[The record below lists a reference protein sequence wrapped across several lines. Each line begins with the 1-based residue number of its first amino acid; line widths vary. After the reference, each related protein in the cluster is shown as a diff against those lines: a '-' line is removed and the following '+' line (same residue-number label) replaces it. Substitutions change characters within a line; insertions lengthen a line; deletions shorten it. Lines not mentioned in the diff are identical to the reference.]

1 MFQIIG
7 YFVIT
12 FITVFILLFGI
23 GGFICTSDLSK
34 SRHTKYKELNT
45 RKELN
50 ECTAG

>member
-7 YFVIT
+7 FFVIT
-12 FITVFILLFGI
+12 FITIFVLLLGI
-23 GGFICTSDLSK
+23 GGFICTSNLSN
-34 SRHTKYKELNT
+34 SRHTKYKELKT

>member
-12 FITVFILLFGI
+12 FITIFMLLLGI
-23 GGFICTSDLSK
+23 GGFICNLSN
-34 SRHTKYKELNT
+34 SRHTKYKELET

>member
-1 MFQIIG
+1 MFQIIF

-23 GGFICTSDLSK
+23 GGFICNSDLSK
-34 SRHTKYKELNT
+34 SRHTKYKELKT
-45 RKELN
+45 RKESN